1 MYITGF
7 CLLPRYCEIFIS
19 RCGES
24 FISSPSNSQRPSI
37 TFEGYQIVGLYTP
50 TIIPEFTANT
60 RSACLA
66 RSPFN
71 LQYFLVHSY
80 RFGRFPD
87 KYVLLTFRQ
96 RILSSTLFHTMQI
109 YRILQIYSI
118 MNLSCL
124 LFILLKRIIN

>member
-24 FISSPSNSQRPSI
+24 LISSPSNSHRPSI

-66 RSPFN
+66 LSPFN

-80 RFGRFPD
+80 KFGRLPD

-96 RILSSTLFHTMQI
+96 KIFSSVAHIRF
-109 YRILQIYSI
+109 S
-118 MNLSCL
+118 
-124 LFILLKRIIN
+124 KRIFYWMSSGNSITFCLNYRDFLGS